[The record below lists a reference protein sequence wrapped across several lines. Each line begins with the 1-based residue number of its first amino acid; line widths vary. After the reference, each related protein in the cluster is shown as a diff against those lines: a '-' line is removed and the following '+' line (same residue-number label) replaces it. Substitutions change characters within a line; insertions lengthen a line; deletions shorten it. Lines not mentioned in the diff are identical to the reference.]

1 MNNLYD
7 ALNHIQKAI
16 SLLGEDLVTL
26 TRSSIDSLPAVA
38 LSEELL
44 KLVPLHAIRGGF
56 LTVITTDVLNGI
68 GVLAGFKCLLV
79 KCWEFGRVLGAGG
92 RKTPWPADAGSGGER
107 ASMAGDRWVWS
118 KRSRRMAHCA
128 VGLC

>member
-1 MNNLYD
+1 MNDLYD

-44 KLVPLHAIRGGF
+44 G
-56 LTVITTDVLNGI
+56 
-68 GVLAGFKCLLV
+68 
-79 KCWEFGRVLGAGG
+79 
-92 RKTPWPADAGSGGER
+92 PADGSLPTLKECSQCR
-107 ASMAGDRWVWS
+107 QA
-118 KRSRRMAHCA
+118 
-128 VGLC
+128 L

>member
-1 MNNLYD
+1 MNDLYD

-44 KLVPLHAIRGGF
+44 KLYSVVDSLESTS
-56 LTVITTDVLNGI
+56 L
-68 GVLAGFKCLLV
+68 
-79 KCWEFGRVLGAGG
+79 
-92 RKTPWPADAGSGGER
+92 
-107 ASMAGDRWVWS
+107 
-118 KRSRRMAHCA
+118 
-128 VGLC
+128 